1 MPQRKEKFE
10 LVAAV
15 VGQEVG
21 NVVELEVGED
31 GLPVN
36 RVYKHRT
43 KKVEVAT
50 PKPASKTKRSAKS
63 EPDDKEE

>member
-1 MPQRKEKFE
+1 MPQHKEKFE
-10 LVAAV
+10 LVVAV
-15 VGQEVG
+15 VGKDVG
-21 NVVELEVGED
+21 AVVELEVGDD

-43 KKVEVAT
+43 KKLEVST
-50 PKPASKTKRSAKS
+50 PKAAPKTKRPAKS